1 MKNLLLLQWNSLRAC
16 LPDTQTLICLARKH
30 GFLKR
35 VKGLREMEVWLR
47 LLLMHTGCGF
57 TLEET
62 VLLARKFRL
71 ARISSVA
78 LHKRLS
84 KAGDWLDAI
93 TRHMLVALSV
103 DKGTQSD
110 SLLER
115 LYAVDA
121 TVLKQ
126 LASKGTDWRLHYCV
140 KLSTLRCEHLELTD
154 KRGAEQLE
162 RFEIKPG
169 QVVLVDRGYCR
180 RAQAAH
186 VLDAGA
192 HIIMRHAPSNFP
204 LLDKNGRR
212 LDVLAWL
219 RTLRG
224 RRSSECKAYFE
235 HQGKTREVRL
245 CALRMDKRSAGKA
258 LGRVRRKSQKNG
270 AQMRAQTKEM
280 SEYVMVLTT
289 LERRECTAAQVL
301 NLYRWRWQVELVF
314 KSLKS
319 LLGMGKV
326 PKRKA
331 GSARA
336 WIQGKIITALIVEHA
351 MKKSGSFSPWGQ
363 GSARSEQ
370 VEAL

>member
-1 MKNLLLLQWNSLRAC
+1 MKSLLLLQWKSLRAC
-16 LPDTQTLICLARKH
+16 LPDTQKLIRLAREH

-71 ARISSVA
+71 ARISPVA
-78 LHKRLS
+78 LHKRLC
-84 KAGDWLDAI
+84 KAGGWLDAI
-93 TRHMLVALSV
+93 TRHLLAGLGAS
-103 DKGTQSD
+103 KAHPCD

-154 KRGAEQLE
+154 KRGAEGIA
-162 RFEIKPG
+162 RFETKPG

-180 RAQAAH
+180 RAEAAH
-186 VLDAGA
+186 VLEAGA
-192 HIIMRHAPSNFP
+192 HFIMRFAPNNFP

-224 RRSSECKAYFE
+224 RRGSECTAYFE
-235 HQGKTREVRL
+235 HQGKRRKVRL
-245 CALRMDKRSAGKA
+245 CALRMDKRGAAKA
-258 LGRVRRKSQKNG
+258 LRRVKRKSQKNG
-270 AQMRAQTKEM
+270 TVGRAQTREM
-280 SEYVMVLTT
+280 SGYVMVLTT
-289 LERRECTAAQVL
+289 LEKRECTAAQVL
-301 NLYRWRWQVELVF
+301 NIYRWRWQVELVF

-319 LLGMGKV
+319 LLGMGNV
-326 PKRKA
+326 PKRNAK
-331 GSARA
+331 SARA
-336 WIQGKIITALIVEHA
+336 WIQGKIITALMVEHA
-351 MKKSGSFSPWGQ
+351 MKKSGTFSPWGQ
-363 GSARSEQ
+363 GSQGES